1 MKIVVP
7 RAAALALALTWQL
20 AFAHATLQ
28 SSTPKNGST
37 VASPPTEIRLRFNE
51 ALEPAFTSVKLF
63 GPAGREL
70 ATEKAHLETADP
82 KTVVLPLPTLA
93 AGAYKAQWST
103 VGHDGHRVKGELS
116 FTVK

>member
-1 MKIVVP
+1 
-7 RAAALALALTWQL
+7 
-20 AFAHATLQ
+20 
-28 SSTPKNGST
+28 

-70 ATEKAHLETADP
+70 ATETAHLETADP